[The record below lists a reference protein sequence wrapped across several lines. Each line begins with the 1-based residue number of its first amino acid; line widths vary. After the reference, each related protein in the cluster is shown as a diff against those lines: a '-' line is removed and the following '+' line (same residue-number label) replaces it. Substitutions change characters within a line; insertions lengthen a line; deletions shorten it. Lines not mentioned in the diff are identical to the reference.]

1 MCEQKTNSCK
11 SEKYFTYRQLQSD
24 LLSIKEMLDFI
35 GVTYEEPEELHY
47 IYNIALVYDN
57 GLYIP
62 CKKGELKASFN
73 DYVIKYDK
81 DTFLVLDEVSFNKLF
96 ITSSN
101 ILSNEEDN

>member
-1 MCEQKTNSCK
+1 MCKQKNNNCK
-11 SEKYFTYRQLQSD
+11 SDIYFEYRQLHDD
-24 LLSIKEMLDFI
+24 LQSIKEMLDFI
-35 GVTYEEPEELHY
+35 GTTYEEPEELHY
-47 IYNIALVYDN
+47 IYNIALVYDK

-101 ILSNEEDN
+101 IFSNKENN